1 MALVAYSDDSDLGS
15 DEEIYED
22 RSQVSENGD
31 GIIKAENKNDP
42 DNSKPN
48 HNIASNVVSKLS
60 SNTPNGNISSNTSI
74 ISGIDSIVDEDE
86 EEYLKTESRG
96 ILESIPAARSS
107 NSFSSNLDVNEDTDM
122 ITDVPTVDTW
132 ELLKELKEKNILP
145 NGNENKSSTDLN
157 VKPTTSK
164 EKEKRIKE
172 QELKKKKIQ
181 FIIPALSEFSDDEE
195 EEKIEPEKKKIK
207 ASSKGTGLFALLPEP
222 KSLYVK
228 QAKRSLVPHTLTK
241 RTLPAPVKKKPKP
254 FKKTDVTIPDE
265 ARSDSEDDESGS
277 GDFFSLSAKGDIP
290 SINIG
295 VPVNVSSAPEVPV
308 LPEVPIETRKLE
320 TRQPIM
326 GAHSQHNN
334 EQPYTNP
341 QVQTHEEEST
351 SGFIPF
357 GEDNSLD
364 SSNSSHGMDEEALR
378 RLMGKKGMSE
388 AINFINVSADDGLLT
403 RDEWMTKAL
412 TEEKPTHSFSKK
424 QDGLPSQK
432 QKQKHQITYL
442 AHQAKER
449 ELELKNNWASNRMNK
464 LQTQA
469 K

>member
-1 MALVAYSDDSDLGS
+1 M
-15 DEEIYED
+15 
-22 RSQVSENGD
+22 
-31 GIIKAENKNDP
+31 
-42 DNSKPN
+42 
-48 HNIASNVVSKLS
+48 H
-60 SNTPNGNISSNTSI
+60 
-74 ISGIDSIVDEDE
+74 
-86 EEYLKTESRG
+86 
-96 ILESIPAARSS
+96 SIPAARSL
-107 NSFSSNLDVNEDTDM
+107 NSFASKLDVNDDTDM

-145 NGNENKSSTDLN
+145 NGNENKSSTDSN
-157 VKPTTSK
+157 AIPTTSK
-164 EKEKRIKE
+164 EKETTSKE
-172 QELKKKKIQ
+172 KEKLNKEKQLKKKKIQ

-195 EEKIEPEKKKIK
+195 EEKIEPVKKKIK
-207 ASSKGTGLFALLPEP
+207 ASSQGTGLFALLPEP

-241 RTLPAPVKKKPKP
+241 RPLPAPVKKKPKP
-254 FKKTDVTIPDE
+254 IKKIDE
-265 ARSDSEDDESGS
+265 DKSDSEDDENGS
-277 GDFFSLSAKGDIP
+277 GDFFSLSAKDDIP
-290 SINIG
+290 SISIG
-295 VPVNVSSAPEVPV
+295 VSVNVSSAPEVPV
-308 LPEVPIETRKLE
+308 LPQVQLETRKPE
-320 TRQPIM
+320 TSQPVM
-326 GAHSQHNN
+326 AAHSHLTNHTNIQY
-334 EQPYTNP
+334 EQSYTNP

-364 SSNSSHGMDEEALR
+364 SSNSSHGMDEDDLR
-378 RLMGKKGMSE
+378 RLMGKKGKLE
-388 AINFINVSADDGLLT
+388 AINFIDVKADDGLLT

-424 QDGLPSQK
+424 QDGLPTQK

-469 K
+469 KYGF